1 MSDPLEPLP
10 FDQIVQAMAD
20 QFTAYQIATDMP
32 LTDLSEGSV
41 VRSLMEAV
49 AAPLEDLMLRFT
61 VDLPGQYFLDQAS
74 GEALDRLI
82 GSFTFGLLTRIPA
95 ATAAGTLALVGIP
108 GAVTSANI
116 QARTVDGWRVKL
128 LAPVTLAVGQTR
140 ATLAATALRTG
151 AAGNLPK
158 GTRLTLDPPVAGV
171 SYLEVET
178 AWAGGSDQQ
187 SDADFL
193 ASLITWLGSLA
204 RATRPALL
212 VGAQAAGYQWA
223 YVAETGGAV
232 KLYLDDGGP
241 ASETKIA
248 EAQALIAREWKAAG
262 VYLRALPR
270 VEHPITLVAEAFSSP
285 TATKAEMEARIL
297 AAWQAVFDAKRM
309 GDPVSRLELLAAAAS
324 APGFN
329 GVNLENPDY
338 ALRAALDEYGA
349 AFGDGDL
356 YPYERPVLAGVDW
369 R

>member
-1 MSDPLEPLP
+1 MSDPLRPLP

-20 QFTAYQIATDMP
+20 QFTAYQVATDMP

-61 VDLPGQYFLDQAS
+61 VDLPSQYFLDQAS
-74 GEALDRLI
+74 GAALDRLI
-82 GSFTFGLLTRIPA
+82 ESFTFGLLARIPA
-95 ATAAGTLALVGIP
+95 ATAAGEVVLVGTA
-108 GAVTSANI
+108 GAVTTASAE
-116 QARTVDGWRVKL
+116 ARTEDNWRIRL
-128 LAPVTLAVGQTR
+128 LAPVTLAAGQTR
-140 ATLAATALRTG
+140 ATVPAIALRTG

-158 GTRLTLDPPVAGV
+158 GTRLTLDPPVTGV
-171 SYLEVET
+171 SHLEVAT
-178 AWAGGSDQQ
+178 AWSGGSDEQ
-187 SDADFL
+187 SDEDFL
-193 ASLITWLGSLA
+193 ASLITWIGSLS

-232 KLYLDDGGP
+232 RVYLDDGGP
-241 ASETKIA
+241 VSETKLA

-262 VYLRALPR
+262 VYLRVLPR
-270 VEHPITLVAEAFSSP
+270 VAHPITLVAEAFSSP
-285 TATKAEMEARIL
+285 TATKAELETRIE

-309 GDPVSRLELLAAAAS
+309 GDAVSRLDLLAAAAGV
-324 APGFN
+324 AGYN

-338 ALRAALDEYGA
+338 EVRPALDEYGA
-349 AFGDGDL
+349 TFGDGDL
-356 YPYERPVLAGVDW
+356 YPYERPVLAGVTW